1 MTFRNK
7 ILLSIWA
14 VVLSLL
20 IITFFIL
27 NYWMRSRI
35 RETFTG
41 ELQTGLSTVAVH
53 EKLQSAQL
61 IRASRVIAESPRL
74 RAVVELG
81 DDRTAYQLLQELNKT
96 TLSQLIVL
104 TDREGRPLVQV
115 RHGSKDHWDIA
126 YSQVIQSA
134 LHDVAST
141 EVASIRDGIYRVVSV
156 PMVVETELVGTL
168 TIGFEITGNDLAT
181 LKRATNCDIL
191 LVSERKTF
199 LSTLDSAEARSLV
212 SMIRLPRSNQFT
224 SGQESTG
231 TAFSFRTD
239 GGEYLGSTYRLSQ
252 QDGTDSSE
260 VFYLMLKPLGRE
272 VRQAMTS
279 VLGTFGV
286 VSLIFLVLT
295 TIIGLFISRGI
306 TRPISELVRGTT
318 EISQGNYDYSIR
330 VRGRDELSILA
341 QRFKAMSSSL
351 KEKISELA
359 KLNRDL
365 LDRNRDLDE
374 TLRKLQSAQEEIV
387 RSERLA
393 ATGKMTAQLAHEIN
407 NPIHNIQSCLNTA
420 LKRLP
425 QETRGRDLI
434 EVAYDE
440 AGRLSRLSG
449 QMLNFYR
456 GSLVEEELKP
466 TNLNDM
472 LDEIV
477 LLMQDE
483 LSASKITLRREIK
496 KELPVVRGSRDKLK
510 QVILNL
516 ISNAR
521 EAMPQGGHMDIV
533 ASAENG
539 TVRLAVK
546 DDGVGIAKENLSRI
560 FDAFF
565 TTKKEVSG
573 VGLGLSVCYSIV
585 HQHGGTISVASSVGR
600 GTTFTVLLP
609 VGPADTSQESQHA
622 IEGKP

>member
-35 RETFTG
+35 QETFSG
-41 ELQTGLSTVAVH
+41 ELQTGLSTVAVN

-61 IRASRVIAESPRL
+61 IRACMVIAESPRL

-81 DDRTAYQLLQELNKT
+81 DDRTAYELLQEMNKT

-104 TDREGRPLVQV
+104 TDRYGRPLVQF
-115 RHGSKDHWDIA
+115 RHATRDQWDIA
-126 YSQVIQSA
+126 SSQTIKSA
-134 LHDVAST
+134 LGVVAST
-141 EVASIRDGIYRVVSV
+141 EVALIRGDIYRLVSV
-156 PMVVETELVGTL
+156 PMLIETELVGTL

-181 LKRATNCDIL
+181 LKHATTCDIL
-191 LVSERKTF
+191 LVKDQKTY
-199 LSTLDSAEARSLV
+199 LSTLDSAGARSLV
-212 SMIRLPRSNQFT
+212 SAIGPLRALQFK
-224 SGQESTG
+224 SVEESFG
-231 TAFSFRTD
+231 TAFSFSTD
-239 GGEYLGSTYRLSQ
+239 EGDYLGITYRLSQ
-252 QDGTDSSE
+252 PTGTDSSE
-260 VFYLMLKPLGRE
+260 VFYLMLKPLSRE
-272 VRQAMTS
+272 VHQAMTS

-295 TIIGLFISRGI
+295 TIIGLVISRSI

-318 EISQGNYDYSIR
+318 EISQGNYDYSIH

-341 QRFKAMSSSL
+341 RRFMAMSSAL

-359 KLNRDL
+359 KLNQDL
-365 LDRNRDLDE
+365 LERNRDLDQ

-387 RSERLA
+387 RSARLA

-440 AGRLSRLSG
+440 AGRLSRLTG
-449 QMLNFYR
+449 QMLNVYR
-456 GSLVEEELKP
+456 GSLVEEEMKP

-472 LDEIV
+472 LDEVIV
-477 LLMQDE
+477 LTRDE
-483 LSASKITLRREIK
+483 LSANKINVRTDIE
-496 KELPVVRGSRDKLK
+496 KELPVLSGSGDKLK
-510 QVILNL
+510 QVMLNL

-521 EAMPQGGHMDIV
+521 DAMPQGGHLDIIAAV
-533 ASAENG
+533 ENG
-539 TVRLAVK
+539 NVRLAVK
-546 DDGVGIAKENLSRI
+546 DDGVGIARENRSRI
-560 FDAFF
+560 FDAFY
-565 TTKKEVSG
+565 TTKGKVSG
-573 VGLGLSVCYSIV
+573 VGLGLSVCYGIVSQHRGSIDV
-585 HQHGGTISVASSVGR
+585 ESTPGKGS
-600 GTTFTVLLP
+600 TFTVVLP
-609 VGPADTSQESQHA
+609 LNG
-622 IEGKP
+622 

>member
-365 LDRNRDLDE
+365 VDRNRDLDE